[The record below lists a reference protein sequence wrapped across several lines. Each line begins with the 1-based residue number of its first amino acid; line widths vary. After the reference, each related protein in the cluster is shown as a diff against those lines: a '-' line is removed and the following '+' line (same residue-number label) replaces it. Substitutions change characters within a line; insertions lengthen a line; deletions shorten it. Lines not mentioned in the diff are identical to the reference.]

1 MTVKYKRQDPNQVVA
16 VAQPPE
22 ISQKTK
28 YLKNFN
34 QIPFTK
40 STSPEIQN
48 YYTHYNYNKKMSRN
62 IHLLIN

>member
-1 MTVKYKRQDPNQVVA
+1 MTVKYKRQTTYQLVA

-40 STSPEIQN
+40 STSPVIQN
-48 YYTHYNYNKKMSRN
+48 YYSHHNYNKQ
-62 IHLLIN
+62 I

>member
-1 MTVKYKRQDPNQVVA
+1 MTVKYKRQTTNQLVA

-34 QIPFTK
+34 QILFTK
-40 STSPEIQN
+40 STSSVIQN
-48 YYTHYNYNKKMSRN
+48 YYPHYNHNKQ
-62 IHLLIN
+62 I